1 MRDAVAGAYAARGER
16 ARDAGGA
23 LVQLDG
29 VRSTPSKTSAT
40 RSGCAWREQLRQVLS
55 TVHALTPGA
64 P

>member
-1 MRDAVAGAYAARGER
+1 MEEHRDPVAGADALRGER
-16 ARDAGGA
+16 AGDAGRA
-23 LVQLDG
+23 LVQLVC

-40 RSGCAWREQLRQVLS
+40 RSLPSAVLS